1 MTKELVPYSEF
12 TEQME
17 ALRDRADFLP
27 DMSTK
32 EGYEVSRRISLD
44 YRKIEIRVDDERKKQ
59 KKYWIAGGKA
69 VDAKGKGI
77 EGEIFKLRDAHAEAY
92 QKVDAEKKE
101 REAKRVAILQD
112 ALEYIRNLPSLMGPA
127 SSEEVQGAMEEM
139 KEESCEGFYEFT
151 AAALEARNATRE
163 TLGALYIDKVNQEK
177 DAADLKELRAKQ
189 AKQDEL
195 DRQAAAVKSAT
206 EKVEREKSKAIER
219 ETAAKEATKV
229 AEQNAVNAKA
239 EAEDKAFKAADKA
252 RLDEVARQEAVK
264 SEDARQE
271 AARLA
276 NVEHCRNINLEAVC
290 NLMEHAKLTKEQAT
304 EVVKS
309 IARKQ
314 ISNITIN
321 Y

>member
-1 MTKELVPYSEF
+1 MKIVQYDKILAGINSLREEADFLPNTSTDEGYQKSKDVSKKVVGKVLTSLEKVRKEEKSESLERGREIDSQAKEIKTILLEIQAPHKEAYEAIDSAKKEKEAKYKADLEERVRYIRELPEAMADMDSDSLLIALQEIQAEECLNFYEF
-12 TEQME
+12 TEQ
-17 ALRDRADFLP
+17 ALKAKNATCNALAKMHADK
-27 DMSTK
+27 MT
-32 EGYEVSRRISLD
+32 
-44 YRKIEIRVDDERKKQ
+44 
-59 KKYWIAGGKA
+59 A
-69 VDAKGKGI
+69 
-77 EGEIFKLRDAHAEAY
+77 
-92 QKVDAEKKE
+92 E
-101 REAKRVAILQD
+101 REAKE
-112 ALEYIRNLPSLMGPA
+112 LE
-127 SSEEVQGAMEEM
+127 V
-139 KEESCEGFYEFT
+139 
-151 AAALEARNATRE
+151 
-163 TLGALYIDKVNQEK
+163 
-177 DAADLKELRAKQ
+177 LRAKQ

-206 EKVEREKSKAIER
+206 EKVEREKSEAIER

-264 SEDARQE
+264 AEDARQE

-276 NVEHCRNINLEAVC
+276 DNSHRKNFNQQAITDLQAFAGISQKQAEAT
-290 NLMEHAKLTKEQAT
+290 LTA
-304 EVVKS
+304 